1 MKTVRFCFGPALV
14 LAILLAGCAKP
25 PVEEMNDAEA
35 AVARAENNGDAVAYA
50 PTTLAR
56 AKDALRTMRA
66 EADAKRYDAAKAYA
80 ADAIA
85 AAERAIA
92 EGREGAERARRE
104 AQAML
109 SELPPL
115 IAQTEQGMDAARGA
129 GLDLD
134 FDSLY
139 TDFDG
144 AVRNSERA
152 ADAFSSGLY
161 ADATAR
167 GRTARNGLSDINMRI
182 AGAAAVVP
190 LGRKK

>member
-1 MKTVRFCFGPALV
+1 MKIVRFCFAPALV
-14 LAILLAGCAKP
+14 LAILLAGCATP
-25 PVEEMNDAEA
+25 PVDEMNDAEA
-35 AVARAENNGDAVAYA
+35 AVARAENDGDAVAYA

-56 AKDALRTMRA
+56 ARDALRTMRTEA
-66 EADAKRYDAAKAYA
+66 EAKRYDAAKAHA

-85 AAERAIA
+85 EAERAIA
-92 EGREGAERARRE
+92 EGRDGAERARRE

-115 IAQTEQGMDAARGA
+115 IVQTEQGLDAARGK

-139 TDFDG
+139 GDFDG
-144 AVRNSERA
+144 AVRNAERA
-152 ADAFSSGLY
+152 DEAFSSGLY
-161 ADATAR
+161 ADAMAR

-182 AGAAAVVP
+182 SGAAAVVAS
-190 LGRKK
+190 GKKK